1 MENSSIRPSQ
11 KFKVRINGKIEVV
24 YYIDA
29 IPRVVLKV
37 DGEHRYYWYRDPQI
51 DISSMQPLHQIQGV
65 RHEVHET
72 ECISNRTARNQQ

>member
-1 MENSSIRPSQ
+1 VENSLIRPSQ
-11 KFKVRINGKIEVV
+11 KFTVRINGKTEVV

-51 DISSMQPLHQIQGV
+51 DIASMQPLRHLQGA
-65 RHEVHET
+65 RHEIHET
-72 ECISNRTARNQQ
+72 ECISDRTDIP